1 MPAGMPLK
9 VLLDGIQR
17 RSPMILTNSLDIRR
31 LEGDAINA
39 GGENH
44 RTARVGRAARLY
56 AHPLYSMMY
65 RPAPLQSVQ

>member
-1 MPAGMPLK
+1 
-9 VLLDGIQR
+9 
-17 RSPMILTNSLDIRR
+17 MILTNSY
-31 LEGDAINA
+31 GHPWTSGGSKATAINA

-44 RTARVGRAARLY
+44 RTARVGQAAKLS